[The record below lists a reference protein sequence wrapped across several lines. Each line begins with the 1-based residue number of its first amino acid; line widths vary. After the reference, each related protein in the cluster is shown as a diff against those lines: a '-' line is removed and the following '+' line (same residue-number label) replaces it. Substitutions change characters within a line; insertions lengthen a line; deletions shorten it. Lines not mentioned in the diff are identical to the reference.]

1 MLNWFKSK
9 FRSPQAKVALA
20 PRHNA
25 RPVQPPRPTSPP
37 PAVHQATVDEVLGL
51 GKNPR
56 FDAAIDD
63 VEYEDLQVLC
73 RRGDEEIPLANP
85 SRAFYFGDRPL
96 YSQEAQRFD
105 ASLKAQVLNTDT
117 FPDNS
122 KVFDE
127 LKRACDRGF
136 VIPFV
141 GAGMSRAA
149 GLPDWRE
156 YLLGK
161 CAAAGIDQA
170 AMRSRLDGGEYEQVM
185 TEIVEK
191 LTTSVFERDFER
203 DFVTPEEIKGPVMLL
218 PALFDC
224 TVVTTNFDRV
234 LERVYEDEGRAFSE
248 KCSGRGRT
256 DAFFRAIPAGDRHLL
271 KLHGNIDTPGERILS
286 RAEYE
291 AAYGNPDPSANDQ
304 GNINMNSPLPRI
316 LDRLFSSYSLL
327 FLGCSLTA
335 DRTIQTFMRV
345 VANRTAQTMPR
356 HYALLSAPD
365 DPNKRRLLDQRLADA
380 NITPL
385 WYPSGQHQNAGEI
398 LELLSSR

>member
-1 MLNWFKSK
+1 M
-9 FRSPQAKVALA
+9 PPT
-20 PRHNA
+20 PRANSLFDKHE
-25 RPVQPPRPTSPP
+25 
-37 PAVHQATVDEVLGL
+37 ATLDEMAGVGR
-51 GKNPR
+51 NQR
-56 FDAAIDD
+56 FDAIVDD
-63 VEYEDLQVLC
+63 EADERIEVVC
-73 RRGDEEIPLANP
+73 RRLNPHSTGAHDKHIEVPLAKP
-85 SRAFYFGDRPL
+85 SRAFYFGDRNL
-96 YSQEAQRFD
+96 YEQEAKRYAGDEKQRILSAD
-105 ASLKAQVLNTDT
+105 E
-117 FPDNS
+117 FPDNG

-141 GAGMSRAA
+141 GAGMSRSA
-149 GLPDWRE
+149 GLPDWRG

-170 AMRSRLDGGEYEQVM
+170 AMEARLDAGEYEQVM

-203 DFVTPEEIKGPVMLL
+203 DFATPDEITGPVTQL

-271 KLHGNIDTPGERILS
+271 KLHGNIDTAAERILS
-286 RAEYE
+286 REEYD
-291 AAYGNPDPSANDQ
+291 AAYGNTGD
-304 GNINMNSPLPRI
+304 INMTFPLPKI

-365 DPNKRRLLDQRLADA
+365 DAANRRLLDQRLADA

-385 WYPSGQHQNAGEI
+385 WYASGQHQSVEEI
-398 LELLSSR
+398 LYLLHTR

>member
-1 MLNWFKSK
+1 MPLNPRV
-9 FRSPQAKVALA
+9 RSLFDRHEATLDELA
-20 PRHNA
+20 GVGR
-25 RPVQPPRPTSPP
+25 
-37 PAVHQATVDEVLGL
+37 
-51 GKNPR
+51 NPR
-56 FDAAIDD
+56 FDSVVDD
-63 VEYEDLQVLC
+63 EDDERVEVVC
-73 RRGDEEIPLANP
+73 RRLNPNSTGDHDKHIEVPLAKP
-85 SRAFYFGDRPL
+85 SRAFYFGDRNL
-96 YSQEAQRFD
+96 YEQEVKRYAGEEKQRILSND
-105 ASLKAQVLNTDT
+105 E
-117 FPDNS
+117 FPDNC

-141 GAGMSRAA
+141 GAGMSRSA
-149 GLPDWRE
+149 GLPDWRS
-156 YLLGK
+156 YLLSK
-161 CAAAGIDQA
+161 CAAAGIDQV
-170 AMRSRLDGGEYEQVM
+170 AMESRLDAGEYEQVM
-185 TEIVEK
+185 TEIVGR

-203 DFVTPEEIKGPVMLL
+203 DFVAPEEVRGPLTLL

-271 KLHGNIDTPGERILS
+271 KLHGNVDTPSERILS
-286 RAEYE
+286 REEYDT
-291 AAYGNPDPSANDQ
+291 AYGNTGD
-304 GNINMNSPLPRI
+304 INMTFPLPKI

-335 DRTIQTFMRV
+335 DRTIQTLMRV
-345 VANRTAQTMPR
+345 VSDRTPQTLPR
-356 HYALLSAPD
+356 HYALLSAPSAAE
-365 DPNKRRLLDQRLADA
+365 KRRILDRRLADA

-385 WYPSGQHQNAGEI
+385 WYPDGQHGSVVEV

>member
-1 MLNWFKSK
+1 MLC
-9 FRSPQAKVALA
+9 L
-20 PRHNA
+20 
-25 RPVQPPRPTSPP
+25 
-37 PAVHQATVDEVLGL
+37 
-51 GKNPR
+51 
-56 FDAAIDD
+56 
-63 VEYEDLQVLC
+63 
-73 RRGDEEIPLANP
+73 RGDEEIPLANP

-96 YSQEAQRFD
+96 YTQEAQRFD

-117 FPDNS
+117 FPDNG

-127 LKRACDRGF
+127 LKRACERGF
-136 VIPFV
+136 VIPFL
-141 GAGMSRAA
+141 GAGMSRSA
-149 GLPDWRE
+149 GLPDWRG
-156 YLLGK
+156 YLLSK
-161 CAAAGIDQA
+161 CSAAGIDQA
-170 AMRSRLDGGEYEQVM
+170 AMEARLDAGEYEQVM

-191 LTTSVFERDFER
+191 LTTAVFERDFER
-203 DFVTPEEIKGPVMLL
+203 DFATPPEITGPVTLL

-234 LERVYEDEGRAFSE
+234 LERVYEDAGRAFSE

-271 KLHGNIDTPGERILS
+271 KLHGNIDTPAERILS
-286 RAEYE
+286 REEYDD
-291 AAYGNPDPSANDQ
+291 AYGNTGDV
-304 GNINMNSPLPRI
+304 NMTFPLPKI

-365 DPNKRRLLDQRLADA
+365 VAEKRRLLDQRLADA

-385 WYPSGQHQNAGEI
+385 WYPSGQHQSVGEV
-398 LELLSSR
+398 LELLSVR

>member
-1 MLNWFKSK
+1 MPPTPRANSLFDKHE
-9 FRSPQAKVALA
+9 ATLDELA
-20 PRHNA
+20 GVGRN
-25 RPVQPPRPTSPP
+25 
-37 PAVHQATVDEVLGL
+37 HQ
-51 GKNPR
+51 
-56 FDAAIDD
+56 FDAIVDD
-63 VEYEDLQVLC
+63 EGDERIEVVC
-73 RRGDEEIPLANP
+73 RRLNPNSTGEHDKHIEVPLAKP
-85 SRAFYFGDRPL
+85 SRAFYFGDRNL
-96 YSQEAQRFD
+96 YEQEAKRYVGDEKQRIL
-105 ASLKAQVLNTDT
+105 STDE
-117 FPDNS
+117 FSDNGR
-122 KVFDE
+122 VFDE

-141 GAGMSRAA
+141 GAGMSRSA
-149 GLPDWRE
+149 GLPDWRG

-170 AMRSRLDGGEYEQVM
+170 TMEARLDAGEYEQVM

-191 LTTSVFERDFER
+191 LTTSVFERDFEL
-203 DFVTPEEIKGPVMLL
+203 DFKTPEEIAGPVALL

-271 KLHGNIDTPGERILS
+271 KLHGNIDTPAERILS
-286 RAEYE
+286 REEYD
-291 AAYGNPDPSANDQ
+291 AAYGNTGD
-304 GNINMNSPLPRI
+304 INMTFPLPKI

-345 VANRTAQTMPR
+345 VGDRKRETLPR

-365 DPNKRRLLDQRLADA
+365 DADRRSTLNRRLADA

-385 WYPSGQHQNAGEI
+385 WYPNGQHQSVGEI
-398 LELLSSR
+398 LELLSTR

>member
-1 MLNWFKSK
+1 MPPTPRASSLFEKHE
-9 FRSPQAKVALA
+9 ATLDELA
-20 PRHNA
+20 
-25 RPVQPPRPTSPP
+25 
-37 PAVHQATVDEVLGL
+37 GL
-51 GKNPR
+51 GRNHR
-56 FDAAIDD
+56 FDAIVDD
-63 VEYEDLQVLC
+63 EGDERVEVVC
-73 RRGDEEIPLANP
+73 RRPNPNSTGDHDKHIEVPLAKP
-85 SRAFYFGDRPL
+85 SRAFYFGDRNL
-96 YSQEAQRFD
+96 YEQEAKRFAGDEKQRILSSDEFR
-105 ASLKAQVLNTDT
+105 
-117 FPDNS
+117 DNG

-141 GAGMSRAA
+141 GAGMSRSA
-149 GLPDWRE
+149 GLPDWRG
-156 YLLGK
+156 YLLSK

-170 AMRSRLDGGEYEQVM
+170 AMEARLNAGEYEQVM
-185 TEIVEK
+185 TEIVER

-203 DFVTPEEIKGPVMLL
+203 DFATPEEVTGPVTLL
-218 PALFDC
+218 PTLFDC

-271 KLHGNIDTPGERILS
+271 KLHGNIDTPAERILS
-286 RAEYE
+286 RKEYD
-291 AAYGNPDPSANDQ
+291 AAYGNTGDV
-304 GNINMNSPLPRI
+304 NMAFPLPRI

-356 HYALLSAPD
+356 HYALLSAPND
-365 DPNKRRLLDQRLADA
+365 ADKQRLLDQRLADA

-385 WYPSGQHQNAGEI
+385 WYPSGQHESVGEV
-398 LELLSSR
+398 LELLSAH

>member
-1 MLNWFKSK
+1 MLDWLMSK
-9 FRSPQAKVALA
+9 FRTPQAA
-20 PRHNA
+20 PTPASRH
-25 RPVQPPRPTSPP
+25 RPVQPPRPTSPA

-51 GKNPR
+51 GKNAR

-63 VEYEDLQVLC
+63 VDYEDLQVLC

-96 YSQEAQRFD
+96 YTQEAQRFD
-105 ASLKAQVLNTDT
+105 ASLKAQVLNTES
-117 FPDNS
+117 FPDNG

-141 GAGMSRAA
+141 GAGMSRSA
-149 GLPDWRE
+149 GLPDWRG

-170 AMRSRLDGGEYEQVM
+170 VMEKRLDAGEYEQVM

-203 DFVTPEEIKGPVMLL
+203 DFATPEEIKGPVSLL

-234 LERVYEDEGRAFSE
+234 LERVYELGGKAFSE

-271 KLHGNIDTPGERILS
+271 KLHGNIDTSAERILS
-286 RAEYE
+286 RDEYD
-291 AAYGNPDPSANDQ
+291 AAYGNTGDV
-304 GNINMNSPLPRI
+304 NMTFPLPKI

-365 DPNKRRLLDQRLADA
+365 NPDTRRLLDQRLADA

-385 WYPSGQHQNAGEI
+385 WYPSGQHQSVGEI
-398 LELLSSR
+398 LEQLSVR